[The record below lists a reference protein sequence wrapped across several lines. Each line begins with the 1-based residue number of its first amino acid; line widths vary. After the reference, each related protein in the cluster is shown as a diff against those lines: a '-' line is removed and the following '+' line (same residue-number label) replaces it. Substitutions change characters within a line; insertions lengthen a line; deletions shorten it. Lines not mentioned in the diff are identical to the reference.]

1 MNTEQIKARKF
12 KGQEIYKTNRVRQ
25 DGNCWIVTSSHSSNK
40 YRVDLENQTCDCPDF
55 QIRKVICKHLYGVKL
70 EFENSSKQNQIPVKR
85 VRLQAPKRQTY
96 SQPNWSAYH
105 KSQVF
110 EKAQFRYLL
119 FQLCQNIETPAQETG
134 RPRCTFNDLMFAMV
148 FKVYSCFSSRR
159 FMTDLRDS
167 EKYLTKVPH
176 YNSVINAFGW
186 EEMTDC
192 LQYLIE
198 LSSMPMSEIESDFAI
213 DSTGISSSRFM
224 QWHHAK
230 YKDPKLMVQK
240 NWVKMH
246 ICTGT
251 MTNIVTAVEITD
263 RYGHDATE
271 FVPLVNK
278 TAQNF
283 NIDNVSADRAY
294 ASGTNLQAV
303 LDHGGMPYLAM
314 KKNANAQYK
323 QYGQVWKNM
332 YHYYSLNHEKFL
344 SHYSKRANVETTFSM
359 IKAKF
364 GDAVRNKTQT
374 AQINEVLCKILAH
387 NICVLIT
394 SIYEL
399 GLKPKFWSE
408 L

>member
-1 MNTEQIKARKF
+1 MNTEQITARQTR
-12 KGQEIYKTNRVRQ
+12 GQELFQNRNVKQ
-25 DGNCWIVTSSHSSNK
+25 EGNYWIVPSAKGIGK
-40 YRVDLENQTCDCPDF
+40 YHVDLNRQTCDCPDF
-55 QIRKVICKHLYGVKL
+55 QIRKAVCKHLHAAKFA
-70 EFENSSKQNQIPVKR
+70 FENQAKQTNERKK
-85 VRLQAPKRQTY
+85 VRLSPAKRQTY
-96 SQPNWSAYH
+96 AQPNWSAYH

-119 FQLCQNIETPAQETG
+119 HQLCQNIETPAQETG

-148 FKVYSCFSSRR
+148 YKVYSCFSSRR

-167 EKYLTKVPH
+167 EKFLTKVPH

-198 LSSMPMSEIESDFAI
+198 LSSMPMTEIESDFAV

-240 NWVKMH
+240 NWVKLH

-251 MTNIVTAVEITD
+251 VTNVVTAVEITD
-263 RYGHDATE
+263 RYEHDHNE

-283 NIDNVSADRAY
+283 TIEEVSADKAY
-294 ASGTNLQAV
+294 GSAKNLQAV
-303 LDHGGMPYLAM
+303 LDRGGMPYIAM
-314 KKNANAQYK
+314 KKSANAKHSQH
-323 QYGQVWKNM
+323 GQTWKNM
-332 YHYYSLNHEKFL
+332 YHFYSLNHDKFV
-344 SHYSKRANVETTFSM
+344 SHYSKRSNVETTFSM
-359 IKAKF
+359 IKGKF
-364 GDAVRNKTQT
+364 GDAVRSRTQT
-374 AQINEVLCKILAH
+374 AQINEVLAKILAH

-394 SIYEL
+394 SIHEL
-399 GLKPKFWSE
+399 GLKPKFWNE